1 MLLEAPKGALTVGVP
16 DIAAVAEKEERIL
29 LPTWIFVDL
38 TWLGTAMG
46 TPARIRKPSEA
57 F

>member
-29 LPTWIFVDL
+29 LPTWIFIDL